1 MTKEELIQKQIED
14 IMDEFN
20 FAEVQKV
27 MESLNWTW
35 SETGCVPEEYDLRKG
50 ARKLLKEAAKMID
63 DKLNLSG
70 GSTSTGGFLATS
82 RAGYDHYDKSYN
94 KWLRLDLHFCV
105 DSVTLDGE
113 SFD

>member
-14 IMDEFN
+14 IMDKFN
-20 FAEVQKV
+20 FGQVHRV
-27 MESLNWTW
+27 MESLDWTW
-35 SETGCVPEEYDLRKG
+35 CGTGCMPEEYDLRKG
-50 ARKLLKEAAKMID
+50 ARQLLKQAAKMID
-63 DKLNLSG
+63 ERCDTSG

-82 RAGYDHYDKSYN
+82 KAGCCNKD

>member
-20 FAEVQKV
+20 FGEVRKV
-27 MESLNWTW
+27 MESLDW
-35 SETGCVPEEYDLRKG
+35 SWHETGCIPEEYDLRKS
-50 ARKLLKEAAKMID
+50 ARKLLKHAAEMID
-63 DKLNLSG
+63 ESLDVSG
-70 GSTSTGGFLATS
+70 GSTATGGFYATS
-82 RAGYDHYDKSYN
+82 KAGCYHYGDVRD
-94 KWLRLDLHFCV
+94 KWLLLELHFCV

>member
-20 FAEVQKV
+20 FGEVRKV
-27 MESLNWTW
+27 MESLEWTW
-35 SETGCVPEEYDLRKG
+35 SETGCIPEEYDLRKS
-50 ARKLLKEAAKMID
+50 ARKLLKHAAEMID
-63 DKLNLSG
+63 ESLDVSG
-70 GSTSTGGFLATS
+70 GSTATGGFYATS
-82 RAGYDHYDKSYN
+82 KAGCYHYGDMRD
-94 KWLRLDLHFCV
+94 KWLRLELHFCV

>member
-27 MESLNWTW
+27 MESLDWTW

-50 ARKLLKEAAKMID
+50 ARKLLKEAARMIGD
-63 DKLNLSG
+63 PLRLSG

-82 RAGYDHYDKSYN
+82 KAGYNNGD

>member
-1 MTKEELIQKQIED
+1 MTKKELIQKQIED

-20 FAEVQKV
+20 FGEVQKV
-27 MESLNWTW
+27 MESLDWTW

-63 DKLNLSG
+63 DSLDLSG
-70 GSTSTGGFLATS
+70 GSTSTGGFLASS
-82 RAGYDHYDKSYN
+82 RAGCSYED

>member
-1 MTKEELIQKQIED
+1 MTKEQLIQKQIED

-27 MESLNWTW
+27 MESLEWTW
-35 SETGCVPEEYDLRKG
+35 SGTGCIPEEYDLRKG

-63 DKLNLSG
+63 DRLDLSG
-70 GSTSTGGFLATS
+70 GSTSTGGFLAIS
-82 RAGYDHYDKSYN
+82 KAGCTCGDR
-94 KWLRLDLHFCV
+94 WLRLDLHFCV

-113 SFD
+113 SFS

>member
-1 MTKEELIQKQIED
+1 MTKDELIQKQIED

-20 FAEVQKV
+20 FGEVQKV
-27 MESLNWTW
+27 MESLDWTW

-63 DKLNLSG
+63 DESTASG

-82 RAGYDHYDKSYN
+82 RAGCCPFLYGSG
-94 KWLRLDLHFCV
+94 KWLCLNLHFCV

-113 SFD
+113 IFD

>member
-20 FAEVQKV
+20 FGEVQKV
-27 MESLNWTW
+27 MESLDWTW

-63 DKLNLSG
+63 DTLNLSG
-70 GSTSTGGFLATS
+70 GSTSTGGFLASS
-82 RAGYDHYDKSYN
+82 RAGCSYGD

>member
-1 MTKEELIQKQIED
+1 MTKDELIQKQIED

-20 FAEVQKV
+20 FGEVQKV
-27 MESLNWTW
+27 MESLDWIWN
-35 SETGCVPEEYDLRKG
+35 ETGCVPEEYDLRKG
-50 ARKLLKEAAKMID
+50 ARKLLKEAAKMIGD
-63 DKLNLSG
+63 PLRLSG

-82 RAGYDHYDKSYN
+82 KAGYDRGD
-94 KWLRLDLHFCV
+94 KWLRLELHFCV

>member
-20 FAEVQKV
+20 FGEVRKV
-27 MESLNWTW
+27 MDSLEW
-35 SETGCVPEEYDLRKG
+35 SWHETGCVPEEYDLRKG
-50 ARKLLKEAAKMID
+50 ARKLLRHAAEMID
-63 DKLNLSG
+63 DSLYLSG
-70 GSTSTGGFLATS
+70 GSTSTGGFYATS
-82 RAGYDHYDKSYN
+82 RAGSDHGD
-94 KWLRLDLHFCV
+94 KWLRLELHFCV

>member
-20 FAEVQKV
+20 FGEVQKV
-27 MESLNWTW
+27 MESLDWTW
-35 SETGCVPEEYDLRKG
+35 SETGCIPEEYDLRKG
-50 ARKLLKEAAKMID
+50 ARRLLRKAAEMID
-63 DKLNLSG
+63 DRYNVSG

-82 RAGYDHYDKSYN
+82 RAGNDYGD

>member
-1 MTKEELIQKQIED
+1 MTKDELIQKQIED

-27 MESLNWTW
+27 MESLDWTW
-35 SETGCVPEEYDLRKG
+35 SGTGCIPEEYDLRKG
-50 ARKLLKEAAKMID
+50 ARKLLKQAAEMID
-63 DKLNLSG
+63 DRCDVSG

-82 RAGYDHYDKSYN
+82 RAGCSYAD

>member
-20 FAEVQKV
+20 FGEVQRV
-27 MESLNWTW
+27 MESLDWTW
-35 SETGCVPEEYDLRKG
+35 SGTGCVPEEYDLRKG
-50 ARKLLKEAAKMID
+50 ARQLLKQAAEMIGNP
-63 DKLNLSG
+63 LRLSG
-70 GSTSTGGFLATS
+70 GSTATGGFLATS
-82 RAGYDHYDKSYN
+82 RAGFDN
-94 KWLRLDLHFCV
+94 GEKWLRLDLHFCV

>member
-1 MTKEELIQKQIED
+1 MKKEELIQKQIED

-20 FAEVQKV
+20 FGEVQKV
-27 MESLNWTW
+27 MESLDWTW

-63 DKLNLSG
+63 DTLNLSG

-94 KWLRLDLHFCV
+94 KWLRLELHFCV

-113 SFD
+113 NFS

>member
-20 FAEVQKV
+20 FGEVQKV
-27 MESLNWTW
+27 MESLDWTW

-63 DKLNLSG
+63 DKLNLSVG
-70 GSTSTGGFLATS
+70 TTSTVGFIETS

-94 KWLRLDLHFCV
+94 KWLRLELHFCI

>member
-20 FAEVQKV
+20 FGEVRKV
-27 MESLNWTW
+27 MESLEWTW
-35 SETGCVPEEYDLRKG
+35 HETGCIPEEYDLRKS
-50 ARKLLKEAAKMID
+50 ARKLLRHAAEMID
-63 DKLNLSG
+63 EKEVGTSG
-70 GSTSTGGFLATS
+70 GSTSTGGFYATS
-82 RAGYDHYDKSYN
+82 KAGTAWGD
-94 KWLRLDLHFCV
+94 KWLRLELHFCV

>member
-20 FAEVQKV
+20 FGEVQRV
-27 MESLNWTW
+27 MESLDWTW
-35 SETGCVPEEYDLRKG
+35 SGTGCVPEEYDLRKG
-50 ARKLLKEAAKMID
+50 ARQLLKQAAEMID
-63 DKLNLSG
+63 EESTASG

-82 RAGYDHYDKSYN
+82 RAGCCPFLYGSG
-94 KWLRLDLHFCV
+94 KWLCLNLHFCV

>member
-1 MTKEELIQKQIED
+1 MTKEQLIQKQIED

-20 FAEVQKV
+20 FGEVQRV
-27 MESLNWTW
+27 MESLDWTW
-35 SETGCVPEEYDLRKG
+35 SGTGCVPEEYDLRKG
-50 ARKLLKEAAKMID
+50 ARQLLKQAAEMID
-63 DKLNLSG
+63 DRCNVSG
-70 GSTSTGGFLATS
+70 GSTATGGFLATS
-82 RAGYDHYDKSYN
+82 KAGCDNGD

>member
-1 MTKEELIQKQIED
+1 MTKEQLIQKQIED

-20 FAEVQKV
+20 FGEVQRT
-27 MESLNWTW
+27 MESLDWEW
-35 SETGCVPEEYDLRKG
+35 SGCDGVPEEYELRKS
-50 ARKLLKEAAKMID
+50 ARRLLKQAAEMID
-63 DKLNLSG
+63 DRCYPSG

-82 RAGYDHYDKSYN
+82 RAGCDHGD
-94 KWLRLDLHFCV
+94 KWLRLELHFCV